1 MATLVSIEGIGEK
14 YADCLAQAG
23 IGSTGTLLERGA
35 TRSGREEIAHSAG
48 VTGHQVL
55 EWVNRA
61 DLFRIDG
68 VGEEYSDLLE
78 VSGVDSVPE
87 LAQRNAD
94 HLHEKMAEVNESK
107 NLVRRIPNLT
117 EIRSWISQAKK
128 LPRKVQ
134 H

>member
-14 YADCLAQAG
+14 YADSLAQAG
-23 IGSTGTLLERGA
+23 IGSTGTLLDRGA
-35 TRSGREEIAHSAG
+35 TRSGRKDIAHTAG

-55 EWVNRA
+55 AWVNRA

-68 VGEEYSDLLE
+68 VAEEYSDLLE
-78 VSGVDSVPE
+78 ASGVDSVPE

-94 HLHEKMAEVNESK
+94 HLHEKMAEINDSK
-107 NLVRRIPNLT
+107 SLVRRIPNLT
-117 EIRSWISQAKK
+117 EIESWISQAKK
-128 LPRKVQ
+128 LPRKVE